1 MSNNTLCWLML
12 STGLSSCRENSSAS
26 EQPLRPS
33 WLNYIAAR
41 PHLRQSRLQWPT
53 TSGGGGSTTFFW
65 ASQNMTAAAALLD
78 TLPTPSTDGVDK
90 VYQQLKNIFI
100 IAIAQ
105 LADNSL

>member
-1 MSNNTLCWLML
+1 MANHEW
-12 STGLSSCRENSSAS
+12 
-26 EQPLRPS
+26 
-33 WLNYIAAR
+33 
-41 PHLRQSRLQWPT
+41 
-53 TSGGGGSTTFFW
+53 GGGSTTFFW